1 MPRLNNR
8 AYQILHQEIQ
18 KCAGDDLFNQIE
30 QNLVLEDLAKL
41 RSQSGSPATFTELR
55 ELVSDTY
62 PQFSEK
68 ILSAAAK
75 ANTSLG
81 IWGQIRLAVTVVLG
95 VSVVLVG
102 TCGALG
108 FAVILLFSENSES
121 VASNASGLTDFAS
134 MSSEEHFQEA
144 TVLVKQVEQ
153 SINNLTTPADLALC
167 EKKLDAA
174 KKHVDE
180 LPISSTVSSPVTYS
194 YRSSRSRR
202 RVRRVY
208 EQQTIYNEEYASI
221 RSNVEQL
228 QAQMPELK
236 AQSTRTGAFIT
247 AAKQFAFAAAKAG
260 QNPPHSAARW
270 QQIESL
276 WLQAINRLEEIPAGN
291 PGYAEAQ
298 KLLATYQTNLGIVQ
312 TRQQTEQESVEFLEQ
327 ANSQIENLLASIP
340 DDAASLDRNSTIS
353 QIQGIINEL
362 ENVKNG
368 TTAYPRAQ
376 ELLRSAKN
384 KLKQFQP

>member
-8 AYQILHQEIQ
+8 AYQILHKEIQ
-18 KCAGDDLFNQIE
+18 KCAGNDLLNRIE
-30 QNLVLEDLAKL
+30 QTLLLEDLEKL
-41 RSQSGSPATFTELR
+41 RSQSGSSATLTELR
-55 ELVSDTY
+55 KLISATY

-68 ILSAAAK
+68 VLSAAAK

-81 IWGQIRLAVTVVLG
+81 IWGQIRLAVTVILG

-102 TCGALG
+102 ACGAFG
-108 FAVILLFSENSES
+108 FAIIWVFSENSES
-121 VASNASGLTDFAS
+121 VASNTSSSTDFAS
-134 MSSEEHFQEA
+134 MSSEEHFQAA
-144 TVLVKQVEQ
+144 TVLVEQVEQ
-153 SINNLTTPADLALC
+153 SINSVTQPADLALC
-167 EKKLDAA
+167 EKKLNAA

-180 LPISSTVSSPVTYS
+180 LPVSSTVSSPVTYS
-194 YRSSRSRR
+194 YRSGRSHR

-208 EQQTIYNEEYASI
+208 EQQTLYNEEYASI

-228 QAQMPELK
+228 QAQITELK
-236 AQSTRTGAFIT
+236 AESVRTGTVIT

-270 QQIESL
+270 QHIESL
-276 WLQAINRLEEIPAGN
+276 WSQAINRLEEIPAGN

-312 TRQQTEQESVEFLEQ
+312 IRQQTEQESVESLEQ